1 MLAVFTGESTGEST
15 GEWLV
20 RFSVL
25 VGHMISG

>member
-1 MLAVFTGESTGEST
+1 MLAVFTGESTGDSI